1 MNQAQSLLIEGLTRT
16 KHVASAALFRIVD
29 GKVLAST
36 PGFNIYSQ
44 VQLLVDAFY
53 KNLYQVRRNGLYFKG
68 QHHDCVRADD
78 SAIYAK
84 NKDNGVVAVKTKAFI
99 LVATYSQGMYPSV
112 CVEAV
117 EKLAD
122 YFRQKGN

>member
-1 MNQAQSLLIEGLTRT
+1 MNQAQSMLIDGLTRT

-36 PGFNIYSQ
+36 PGFNIHSQ
-44 VQLLVDAFY
+44 AQFLIDAFY
-53 KNLYQVRRNGLYFKG
+53 KNLHQVRRNGLYFKG
-68 QHHDCVRADD
+68 QHYNCIRADD
-78 SAIYAK
+78 SSIYAK
-84 NKDNGVVAVKTKAFI
+84 AKENGVVVVKTQSFI
-99 LVATYSQGMYPSV
+99 VVATYTQGMYPSV

-122 YFRQKGN
+122 YFREKGN